1 MLTNVGI
8 LWTFWL
14 HRAYF
19 LEENKQAWRM
29 KVDEGKMFFCTMFT
43 QNEYSQMY
51 YSALFCMTINRLG

>member
-1 MLTNVGI
+1 MNLLTAQS
-8 LWTFWL
+8 L
-14 HRAYF
+14 F

-51 YSALFCMTINRLG
+51 YSALFCMTIYRLG